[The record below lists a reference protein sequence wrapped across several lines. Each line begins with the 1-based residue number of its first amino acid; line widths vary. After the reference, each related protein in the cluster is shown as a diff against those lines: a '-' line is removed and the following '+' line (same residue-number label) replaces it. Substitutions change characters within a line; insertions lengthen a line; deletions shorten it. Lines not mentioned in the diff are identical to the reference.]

1 MGKAKP
7 FSIPKREVWEAF
19 KRVKA
24 NQGAAGVDGQS
35 ILEFE
40 ANLSGNL
47 YKLWNRLSSGS
58 YFPPPVRRVDIPKVN
73 GGTRPLGIPTV
84 ADRIAQ
90 EVARR
95 YLEPILEPVFHANS
109 YGYRPGK
116 SAIDAVRTARQR
128 CWRYDFVLDIDVKG
142 FLDHVSYC
150 PLVHEACSKR
160 LDCRAITLI
169 LSPFCLPRMVCT
181 ASSSPRLTRCNTV

>member
-1 MGKAKP
+1 MGLERRGCVVRPWSLANWKREEPVDEAKP
-7 FSIPKREVWEAF
+7 FKIPKREVWEAF

-35 ILEFE
+35 IAEFE

-58 YFPPPVRRVDIPKVN
+58 YFPPPVRRVDIPKAN

-90 EVARR
+90 EVADATWSRSWNR
-95 YLEPILEPVFHANS
+95 CSMPIPTAIAPANLRS
-109 YGYRPGK
+109 MPCAQLVSVVGAPTGCSISTSRASWK
-116 SAIDAVRTARQR
+116 LLHTAPQ
-128 CWRYDFVLDIDVKG
+128 FMK
-142 FLDHVSYC
+142 
-150 PLVHEACSKR
+150 
-160 LDCRAITLI
+160 
-169 LSPFCLPRMVCT
+169 
-181 ASSSPRLTRCNTV
+181 